1 MLSDKS
7 GLSFGRCYKEEN
19 SELPV
24 SCYSVTDS
32 AVSLPL
38 SVSQSLTISRVHY
51 VGIGTRVNAHKGHS
65 TVVVVVNL
73 VTWYNNAAFHPGFRG
88 AVPATMFGPPN

>member
-38 SVSQSLTISRVHY
+38 SVSQSLTISRVQY
-51 VGIGTRVNAHKGHS
+51 VGIGTRAVAHKGHGGGGEPRD
-65 TVVVVVNL
+65 VVSQRRLSWRSSSYYVWSHKQEL
-73 VTWYNNAAFHPGFRG
+73 T
-88 AVPATMFGPPN
+88 

>member
-7 GLSFGRCYKEEN
+7 GLSFSRCYKEEN

-38 SVSQSLTISRVHY
+38 SVSQSLTISRVQY
-51 VGIGTRVNAHKGHS
+51 VGIGT
-65 TVVVVVNL
+65 
-73 VTWYNNAAFHPGFRG
+73 
-88 AVPATMFGPPN
+88 